1 MQLHPEI
8 YERQNQSLEEIRR
21 YVLDR
26 ATELA
31 LPILTSQEASSVVR
45 APIPQEMFISPFVK
59 EVEARNS
66 DILSEAENRAIDARN
81 LVQSAFVE
89 NSFATHLVNSQE
101 QKNAA

>member
-8 YERQNQSLEEIRR
+8 YERQNQSLEEIRCD
-21 YVLDR
+21 VLYR

-31 LPILTSQEASSVVR
+31 LSILTSQEASSVVR
-45 APIPQEMFISPFVK
+45 APISQEMFISPFVK
-59 EVEARNS
+59 EVEARS
-66 DILSEAENRAIDARN
+66 TDILSEAENRAIEARN

-89 NSFATHLVNSQE
+89 NSFATHLVQSQE